1 MEGLRKKVASP
12 LTFKH
17 LYTTI
22 YENTESERKTMK
34 KIETERLILR
44 DWDELDL
51 DDMYTIVSNPTINK
65 TMGTTP
71 VTTKDK
77 CHELLQYLI
86 EKRNNYAMELK
97 ENHKVIG
104 MIGINKDAM
113 GHENTR
119 NLGFS
124 VSEEFQ
130 GKGLLSE
137 ALAAII
143 PTAKEYAE
151 YLSATHIENNEIS
164 KHILLK
170 FGFKQIGI
178 TQNVYR
184 SADTEPHSE
193 PYYVLQLKS
202 T

>member
-1 MEGLRKKVASP
+1 MESLRKKVSSP

-97 ENHKVIG
+97 
-104 MIGINKDAM
+104 
-113 GHENTR
+113 
-119 NLGFS
+119 
-124 VSEEFQ
+124 
-130 GKGLLSE
+130 
-137 ALAAII
+137 
-143 PTAKEYAE
+143 
-151 YLSATHIENNEIS
+151 
-164 KHILLK
+164 
-170 FGFKQIGI
+170 
-178 TQNVYR
+178 
-184 SADTEPHSE
+184 
-193 PYYVLQLKS
+193 
-202 T
+202 